1 MNSDRIATLRA
12 RATLLLQQAI
22 QLVKRIPV
30 KALTILGLFLAA
42 ALLMA
47 VYTAITTRDASLHMA
62 LQHGFR
68 SARVS
73 VWVDSD
79 LAFSGKITGTAKK
92 KFGLFPTD
100 SPQGTLSQIIPV
112 SSGQHNVRVR
122 VEPEGSST
130 QEDNIS
136 GTFLHN
142 AERDLYVST
151 QWDFAKLAGNGWRTH
166 NLPQALAG
174 YLATLP
180 PSS

>member
-1 MNSDRIATLRA
+1 
-12 RATLLLQQAI
+12 
-22 QLVKRIPV
+22 
-30 KALTILGLFLAA
+30 
-42 ALLMA
+42 MA

-142 AERDLYVST
+142 AERDLYVS
-151 QWDFAKLAGNGWRTH
+151 ARRNGISLNWQGTGGAPIESASSFGWLSRYAASLFLTITGSIMS
-166 NLPQALAG
+166 ALAG
-174 YLATLP
+174 HVIRELPGRLRAT
-180 PSS
+180 PSPTPKVEGGSQ